1 MAKTGSKMRR
11 FGLVGRNIGYSFSR
25 GYFSEKFRELGL
37 EDHLYENFDL
47 ADISEFP
54 AMLLANPDLC
64 GLNVTIPYKEAVI
77 PYLNSL
83 DPEAQRIGAVNTIC
97 LGPEGPRGYNTDV
110 IGFRESLRP
119 LLAPADQQALI
130 LGTGGASKA
139 VARALETLGISYRY
153 VSRAPK
159 AGQLGYGE
167 LTAQLLEHYPL
178 LIQCTPLGTFPD
190 TERAPELPYEALGPA
205 HLLYDLIYNPA
216 LTTFLKRGQERG
228 ARVKNGL
235 EMLQIQA
242 ERAWE
247 LWNRR

>member
-25 GYFSEKFRELGL
+25 GYFAEKFGKLGL
-37 EDHLYENFDL
+37 ADHLYENFDL

-54 AMLLANPDLC
+54 GLLKRYPDLV

-77 PYLNSL
+77 PFLKAL
-83 DPEAQRIGAVNTIC
+83 DPEARLIGAVNTIC
-97 LGPEGPRGYNTDV
+97 LGPEGPTGFNTDV

-119 LLAPADQQALI
+119 LLAPSDRQALI

-139 VARALETLGISYRY
+139 VARALETLGITYRY
-153 VSRAPK
+153 VSREPV
-159 AGQLGYGE
+159 AGQLAYDE
-167 LTAQLLEHYPL
+167 LNAGQLQRYQL
-178 LIQCTPLGTFPD
+178 LIQCTPLGTYPD
-190 TERAPELPYEALGPA
+190 TQRAPELPYEALGPA

-216 LTTFLKRGQERG
+216 LTTFLSRGQERG
-228 ARVKNGL
+228 ARIKNGL

-247 LWNRR
+247 LWNR

>member
-1 MAKTGSKMRR
+1 MRR
-11 FGLVGRNIGYSFSR
+11 FGLVGRNIGYSFSP
-25 GYFSEKFRELGL
+25 GYFTDKFKELGL

-54 AMLLANPDLC
+54 DLLQGHPDLV

-77 PYLNSL
+77 PFLKAL
-83 DPEAQRIGAVNTIC
+83 DPEAQLIGAVNTIC
-97 LGPEGPRGYNTDV
+97 LGPEGPTGYNTDV

-119 LLAPADQQALI
+119 LLRPSDRQALI

-153 VSRAPK
+153 VSREPK
-159 AGQLGYGE
+159 AGQLAYGE
-167 LTAQLLEHYPL
+167 LHAELLQHYPL

-190 TERAPELPYEALGPA
+190 NQRAPEIPYEALGPS
-205 HLLYDLIYNPA
+205 HLLYDLIYNPSM
-216 LTTFLKRGQERG
+216 TTFLSRGQERG
-228 ARVKNGL
+228 ARIKNGL

-247 LWNRR
+247 LWNR

>member
-1 MAKTGSKMRR
+1 MRR

-25 GYFSEKFRELGL
+25 GHFSEKFEVLGL
-37 EDHLYENFDL
+37 HDHVYENFDL

-54 AMLLANPDLC
+54 GLLKKHPDLV

-77 PYLNSL
+77 PFLSAL
-83 DPEAQRIGAVNTIC
+83 DPEARLIGAVNTIC
-97 LGPEGPRGYNTDV
+97 LGPEGPTGYNTDV

-119 LLAPADQQALI
+119 LLLPADRQALI

-139 VARALETLGISYRY
+139 VARALETLGIAYRY
-153 VSRAPK
+153 VSRRPA
-159 AGQLGYGE
+159 AGQLSYGE
-167 LTAQLLEHYPL
+167 LSAELLQRTPL

-190 TERAPELPYEALGPA
+190 TGRAPELPYEALGPS
-205 HLLYDLIYNPA
+205 HLLYDLIYNPS
-216 LTTFLKRGQERG
+216 LTTFLSHGQDRG
-228 ARVKNGL
+228 ARIKNGL

-247 LWNRR
+247 LWNR

>member
-1 MAKTGSKMRR
+1 MRR

-25 GYFSEKFRELGL
+25 GYFGEKFRELGL
-37 EDHLYENFDL
+37 SDHSYENFDL
-47 ADISEFP
+47 ADIAEFP
-54 AMLLANPDLC
+54 GLLSGHPDLC

-77 PYLNSL
+77 PYLDSL
-83 DPEAQRIGAVNTIC
+83 DPEARRIGAVNTIC
-97 LGPEGPRGYNTDV
+97 LGPGGSRGYNTDV

-119 LLAPADQQALI
+119 LLVPADRHALI

-139 VARALETLGISYRY
+139 VARALETLGIAFRY
-153 VSRAPK
+153 VSRQPQQE
-159 AGQLGYGE
+159 QLGYAD
-167 LTAQLLEHYPL
+167 LTAELLQETPL
-178 LIQCTPLGTFPD
+178 LIQCTPVGTLPD
-190 TERAPELPYEALGPA
+190 TDRAPELPYEALGPA

-242 ERAWE
+242 ECAWE
-247 LWNRR
+247 LWNAY

>member
-1 MAKTGSKMRR
+1 MRR

-25 GYFSEKFRELGL
+25 GYFGEKFRELGL
-37 EDHLYENFDL
+37 ADHSYENFDL
-47 ADISEFP
+47 AGIAEFP
-54 AMLLANPDLC
+54 ALLEGNADLC

-77 PYLNSL
+77 PYLDSL
-83 DPEAQRIGAVNTIC
+83 DPEARRIGAVNTIC
-97 LGPEGPRGYNTDV
+97 LGPEGTRGYNTDV

-119 LLAPADQQALI
+119 LLLPADKQALI

-139 VARALETLGISYRY
+139 VARALETLGIAFRY
-153 VSRAPK
+153 VSRNPQ
-159 AGQLGYGE
+159 AGQLGYAD
-167 LTAQLLEHYPL
+167 LTPAVLSETTL

-190 TERAPELPYEALGPA
+190 IDRAPEIAYEALGPA
-205 HLLYDLIYNPA
+205 HLLYDLIYNPP

-242 ERAWE
+242 EHAWG
-247 LWNRR
+247 LWNASRAV